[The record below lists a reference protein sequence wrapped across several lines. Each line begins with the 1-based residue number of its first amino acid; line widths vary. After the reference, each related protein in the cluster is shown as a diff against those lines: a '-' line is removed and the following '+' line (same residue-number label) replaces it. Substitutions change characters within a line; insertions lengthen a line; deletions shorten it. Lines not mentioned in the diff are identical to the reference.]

1 MTRRL
6 VLADDSLLLRVGLE
20 RLLAAEGFDVV
31 GSVGDAAE
39 LLRSVAEVRPE
50 AVIVDIRMP
59 PTFTDE
65 GLRAALR
72 LRREAP
78 GLAILLLSQYIE
90 TRDVVTILEQG
101 EAGVGYLLKD
111 RITDIDRFLA
121 DVRRVLDGGTAVD
134 PLVVERVMRRP
145 RRRGEG
151 LDALSDREREILALM
166 AEGLSNAAISDR
178 LFLAERTV
186 EAHIRSIFVKLG
198 LPALPDVNRRVL
210 AVLTLLRTPA

>member
-1 MTRRL
+1 MNNRL

-31 GSVGDAAE
+31 GSVGDAGE
-39 LLRSVAEVRPE
+39 LLRSVDEVRPD

-72 LRREAP
+72 LRQEAP

-121 DVRRVLDGGTAVD
+121 DVRRVLAGGTAVD
-134 PLVVERVMRRP
+134 PLVVERVMKRP

-166 AEGLSNAAISDR
+166 AEGLSNVAISEQ

-186 EAHIRSIFVKLG
+186 EAHIRNIFVKLG

-210 AVLTLLRTPA
+210 AVLTLLRA

>member
-1 MTRRL
+1 
-6 VLADDSLLLRVGLE
+6 V
-20 RLLAAEGFDVV
+20 
-31 GSVGDAAE
+31 E
-39 LLRSVAEVRPE
+39 LLRCVAEQRPD

-65 GLRAALR
+65 GLQAALT
-72 LRREAP
+72 LRRTTP

-121 DVRRVLDGGTAVD
+121 NVRRVLAGGTAVD
-134 PLVVERVMRRP
+134 PLVVERVMKRP

-151 LDALSDREREILALM
+151 VDALSDREREILTLM
-166 AEGLSNAAISDR
+166 ATGRSNVAIAEE

-186 EAHIRSIFVKLG
+186 EAHIRSIFIKLG

-210 AVLTLLRTPA
+210 AVLTLLRTG

>member
-1 MTRRL
+1 MTNRL
-6 VLADDSLLLRVGLE
+6 VLADDSVLLRVGLE

-31 GSVGDAAE
+31 GSAGDAEE
-39 LLRSVAEVRPE
+39 LRRLVARERPD

-59 PTFTDE
+59 PSFTDE

-72 LRREAP
+72 LRREEP

-121 DVRRVLDGGTAVD
+121 DVRRVLAGGTAID

-145 RRRGEG
+145 RRRDDEG
-151 LDALSDREREILALM
+151 LGALSDREREILALM
-166 AEGLSNAAISDR
+166 AEGLSNVAVSER

-198 LPALPDVNRRVL
+198 LPALPDTNRRVL
-210 AVLTLLRTPA
+210 AVLTHLRT

>member
-1 MTRRL
+1 MTDRI

-20 RLLAAEGFDVV
+20 RLLAAEGFEIA
-31 GSVGDAAE
+31 GSAGDADE
-39 LLRSVAEVRPE
+39 LLRCVAKERPD

-72 LRREAP
+72 LRREEP

-121 DVRRVLDGGTAVD
+121 DVRRVLAGGTAID

-145 RRRGEG
+145 RRRADEG
-151 LDALSDREREILALM
+151 IGALSEREREILALM
-166 AEGLSNAAISDR
+166 AEGLSNVAVSER

-186 EAHIRSIFVKLG
+186 EAHIRSIFLKLG
-198 LPALPDVNRRVL
+198 LPALPDTNRRVL
-210 AVLTLLRTPA
+210 AVLSLLRA

>member
-1 MTRRL
+1 MTDRV

-31 GSVGDAAE
+31 GSVGDADQ
-39 LLRSVAEVRPE
+39 LLRRVAEVRPD

-72 LRREAP
+72 LRREEP
-78 GLAILLLSQYIE
+78 GLAVLLLSQYIE

-121 DVRRVLDGGTAVD
+121 DVRRVLAGGTAVD

-151 LDALSDREREILALM
+151 LDALSEREREILALM
-166 AEGLSNAAISDR
+166 AEGLSNVAVSER

-210 AVLTLLRTPA
+210 AVLTLLRS

>member
-1 MTRRL
+1 MTARL
-6 VLADDSLLLRVGLE
+6 VLADDSLLLRAGLE
-20 RLLAAEGFDVV
+20 RLLAAEGFEIAA
-31 GSVGDAAE
+31 SVGDATE
-39 LLRSVAEVRPE
+39 LSGLVADTRPD

-65 GLRAALR
+65 GLKAALR

-121 DVRRVLDGGTAVD
+121 DIRRVLAGGTAID

-166 AEGLSNAAISDR
+166 AEGLSNVAISEQ

-210 AVLTLLRTPA
+210 AVLTLLRS

>member
-1 MTRRL
+1 MTNRL
-6 VLADDSLLLRVGLE
+6 VLADDSVLLRVGLE

-31 GSVGDAAE
+31 GSAGDADG
-39 LLRSVAEVRPE
+39 LLRCVAEQRPD

-72 LRREAP
+72 LRREEP
-78 GLAILLLSQYIE
+78 GLAVLLLSQYIE

-121 DVRRVLDGGTAVD
+121 DVRRVLAGGTAVD

-145 RRRGEG
+145 RRGG
-151 LDALSDREREILALM
+151 DGVDALSEREREILALM
-166 AEGLSNAAISDR
+166 AEGLSNVAVSER

-186 EAHIRSIFVKLG
+186 EAHIRSIFLKLG
-198 LPALPDVNRRVL
+198 LPALPDTNRRVL
-210 AVLTLLRTPA
+210 AVLTLLRS

>member
-1 MTRRL
+1 MSNRL
-6 VLADDSLLLRVGLE
+6 VLADDSLLLRAGLE

-39 LLRSVAEVRPE
+39 LLRSVDEVRPD

-65 GLRAALR
+65 GLKAALR
-72 LRREAP
+72 LRQEAP

-121 DVRRVLDGGTAVD
+121 DVRRVLAGGTAVD

-151 LDALSDREREILALM
+151 IDALSDREREILALM
-166 AEGLSNAAISDR
+166 AEGLSNVAISEQ

-210 AVLTLLRTPA
+210 AVLTLLRS

>member
-1 MTRRL
+1 VTNRL
-6 VLADDSLLLRVGLE
+6 VLADDSLLLRAGLE
-20 RLLAAEGFDVV
+20 RLLSAEGFDVV
-31 GSVGDAAE
+31 GSVGDGAE
-39 LLRSVAEVRPE
+39 LLRCVTEARPD

-65 GLRAALR
+65 GLKAALR

-121 DVRRVLDGGTAVD
+121 DVRRVLAGGTAVD
-134 PLVVERVMRRP
+134 PLVVERMMRRP

-166 AEGLSNAAISDR
+166 AEGLSNVAVSEQ

-210 AVLTLLRTPA
+210 AVLTLLRA

>member
-1 MTRRL
+1 MTNRL
-6 VLADDSLLLRVGLE
+6 VLADDSVLLRVGLE

-31 GSVGDAAE
+31 GSVGDGAE
-39 LLRSVAEVRPE
+39 LLRRVAEERPD

-59 PTFTDE
+59 PTYTDE
-65 GLRAALR
+65 GLKAALR
-72 LRREAP
+72 LRKEAP
-78 GLAILLLSQYIE
+78 DLAILLLSQYIE

-121 DVRRVLDGGTAVD
+121 DVRRVLAGGTAVD

-145 RRRGEG
+145 RRTGEG

-166 AEGLSNAAISDR
+166 AEGLSNVAISER

-210 AVLTLLRTPA
+210 AVLTLLRA